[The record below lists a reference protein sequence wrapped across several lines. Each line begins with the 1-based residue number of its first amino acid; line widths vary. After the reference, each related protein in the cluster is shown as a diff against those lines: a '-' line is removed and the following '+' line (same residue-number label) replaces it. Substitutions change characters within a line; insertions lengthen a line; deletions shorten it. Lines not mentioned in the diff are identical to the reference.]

1 MPRSENPKNSNMK
14 ILIVDDHAIVR
25 EGLAQVLQN
34 LSPKLQLFQAK
45 DGAQALATLLPH
57 QDMDLVLLDYQLPD
71 SNGLDVLVDI
81 GKIQPAL
88 PVLMMSGQCT
98 AQVMRQALQLGALGF
113 ISKAAASEEFIHGV
127 QSALQGEVVIPQA
140 LLDSGGGLE
149 FQDFSLSP
157 RQENVL
163 AHLVNGLANRE
174 IAVALELS
182 EETIKTH
189 VSSILRYF
197 GVQNRTQ
204 AVLAAANYAFK
215 TRPNKVRK

>member
-1 MPRSENPKNSNMK
+1 MK
-14 ILIVDDHAIVR
+14 ILIVDDHALVR

-34 LSPKLQLFQAK
+34 LSPDLQLLQAK

-71 SNGLDVLVDI
+71 SNGLDVLRDI
-81 GKIQPAL
+81 GNIQPAL

-98 AQVMRQALQLGALGF
+98 EQVMRQALQLGALGF
-113 ISKAAASEEFIHGV
+113 ISKAGASEEFLHGV
-127 QSALQGEVVIPQA
+127 QRALQGEVVIPQA
-140 LLDSGGGLE
+140 LLESGGGLE

-157 RQENVL
+157 RQEHVL
-163 AHLVNGLANRE
+163 AHLVNGLTNRE
-174 IAVALELS
+174 VATALALS

>member
-1 MPRSENPKNSNMK
+1 MK
-14 ILIVDDHAIVR
+14 ILIVDDHALVR

-34 LSPKLQLFQAK
+34 LSSDLQLLQAK

-57 QDMDLVLLDYQLPD
+57 QVIDLVLLDYQLPD

-113 ISKAAASEEFIHGV
+113 ISKAGASEEFLHGV
-127 QSALQGEVVIPQA
+127 QSALQGEKVIPQA

-157 RQENVL
+157 RQEHVL
-163 AHLVNGLANRE
+163 AHLVNGLMNRE
-174 IAVALELS
+174 IAAALELS
-182 EETIKTH
+182 E
-189 VSSILRYF
+189 
-197 GVQNRTQ
+197 
-204 AVLAAANYAFK
+204 
-215 TRPNKVRK
+215 

>member
-34 LSPKLQLFQAK
+34 LSPDLQLLQAK

-71 SNGLDVLVDI
+71 SNGLDVLRDI
-81 GKIQPAL
+81 GNIQPAL
-88 PVLMMSGQCT
+88 PVLVMSGQCT

-113 ISKAAASEEFIHGV
+113 ISKAGASEEFLHGV
-127 QSALQGEVVIPQA
+127 QRALQGEVVIPQA
-140 LLDSGGGLE
+140 LFESGGGLE

-157 RQENVL
+157 RQEHVL
-163 AHLVNGLANRE
+163 AHLVNGFTNRE
-174 IAVALELS
+174 IATTLALS

>member
-1 MPRSENPKNSNMK
+1 MK
-14 ILIVDDHAIVR
+14 ILIVDDHALVR

-34 LSPKLQLFQAK
+34 LSPDLQLLQAK

-71 SNGLDVLVDI
+71 SNGLDVLRDI
-81 GKIQPAL
+81 GNIQPAL

-98 AQVMRQALQLGALGF
+98 EQVMRQALQLGALGF
-113 ISKAAASEEFIHGV
+113 ISKAGASEEFLHGV
-127 QSALQGEVVIPQA
+127 QRALQGEVVIPQA
-140 LLDSGGGLE
+140 LLESGGGLE

-157 RQENVL
+157 RQEHVL
-163 AHLVNGLANRE
+163 AHLVNGLTNRE
-174 IAVALELS
+174 IATTLALS

>member
-1 MPRSENPKNSNMK
+1 MK
-14 ILIVDDHAIVR
+14 ILIVDDHALVR

-34 LSPKLQLFQAK
+34 LSPDLQLLQAK

-57 QDMDLVLLDYQLPD
+57 QDIDLVLLDYQLPD
-71 SNGLDVLVDI
+71 SIGLDVLVDI

-88 PVLMMSGQCT
+88 PVLMMSGLCT

-113 ISKAAASEEFIHGV
+113 ISKAGASEEFLHGV

-140 LLDSGGGLE
+140 LLDSGDGLK

-157 RQENVL
+157 RQEKVL
-163 AHLVNGLANRE
+163 AHLVNGLTNRE
-174 IAVALELS
+174 IAAALELS

-204 AVLAAANYAFK
+204 AVLAAANYSFK

>member
-1 MPRSENPKNSNMK
+1 
-14 ILIVDDHAIVR
+14 
-25 EGLAQVLQN
+25 
-34 LSPKLQLFQAK
+34 
-45 DGAQALATLLPH
+45 
-57 QDMDLVLLDYQLPD
+57 MDLVLLDYQLPD

-113 ISKAAASEEFIHGV
+113 ISKAAASEEFLNGV